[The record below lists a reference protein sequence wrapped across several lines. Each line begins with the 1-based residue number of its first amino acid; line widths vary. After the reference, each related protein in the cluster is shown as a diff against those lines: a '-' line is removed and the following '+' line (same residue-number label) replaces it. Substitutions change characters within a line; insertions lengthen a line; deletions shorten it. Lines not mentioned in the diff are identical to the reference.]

1 MSRTP
6 RTIPVPA
13 CPACGSERH
22 GEAFSQPDRLFGV
35 AGVFH
40 YRTCEACAST
50 FQGPRVVDEDLP
62 MLYPGGY
69 YTHDAGA
76 PGPPPAPPPRSWSG
90 LRDRIRSGV
99 AAAVQPWRGRAGPAA
114 RLIAHSRFMRERA
127 FLDAV
132 LDELIPRR
140 PRPGRALDVGC
151 GSGVLLRN
159 LAGVGWEAE
168 GLEWDPAAAA
178 VASAATGLH
187 VSSGTVH
194 DLTDRGAFN
203 LIVLSHVFEHL
214 ADPVRDLR
222 RMGELLTSD
231 GRIVL
236 IYPNPRALAAR
247 RFGAHWLGWD
257 PPRHLV
263 IPPRSALPGMAK
275 ASGLRSVASRTL
287 ARSAA
292 FTAAASRWIRRGER
306 PILTSLPLERSDR
319 RFLRLEHAALWI
331 DADAGEEVVA
341 VLARA

>member
-1 MSRTP
+1 MA
-6 RTIPVPA
+6 VPA
-13 CPACGSERH
+13 CPACGSVH
-22 GEAFSQPDRLFGV
+22 HHEAFTQPDRLFGV
-35 AGVFH
+35 PGVFQ

-50 FQGPRVVDEDLP
+50 FQSPRVVDEDLP

-69 YTHDAGA
+69 YTHDPGA
-76 PGPPPAPPPRSWSG
+76 TGPVPPPPPRSWSG

-99 AAAVQPWRGRAGPAA
+99 AAAVQPWRGRAGLSD
-114 RLIAHSRFMRERA
+114 RLIAKSRFMRERA

-132 LDELIPRR
+132 IDELVPRR

-151 GSGVLLRN
+151 GSGLLMRN

-178 VASAATGLH
+178 VAAAATGLH

-194 DLTDRGAFN
+194 DHADRGAFD
-203 LIVLSHVFEHL
+203 LVVLSHVFEHL

-222 RMGELLTSD
+222 RMGELLTPD

-263 IPPRSALPGMAK
+263 IPPRSALPGMA
-275 ASGLRSVASRTL
+275 ARAGLRVAASRTL
-287 ARSAA
+287 ARSGA
-292 FTAAASRWIRRGER
+292 FNAAASRWIRSGKQ
-306 PILTSLPLERSDR
+306 PILTSLPLERGDR
-319 RFLRLEHAALWI
+319 RFLRLEQATLLI
-331 DADAGEEVVA
+331 DPDAGEEVVA